1 MSFVFYKHPIEM
13 LDRSKAPGAFPIEKI
28 KFPSALKHHLKNGI
42 VVNSVNLGD
51 QPVFKFELSTK
62 AGGIHSEA
70 AGLASLTAQLMKRGT
85 SKHDAL
91 HIHQSFD
98 FHGAFWDIQATL
110 DQATFTVYG
119 LVKHFGALMP
129 YVAEMIQMCIFPEDE
144 FQKELE
150 IEIQKNKL
158 NWEKTAYSAS
168 QILRNKLF
176 EIDPYG
182 RAATPES
189 LALLELSELT
199 TFYQRTWA
207 SQVPSIFLSGKVS
220 NEEIKI
226 LESTLGELVF
236 HSKEQLLAQN
246 PTSIA
251 PSSTKEIRAD
261 ALQSSI
267 RLGVQSI
274 NRKSEDYFKFSV
286 LNTLIGG
293 FFGSRL
299 QKNIRE
305 EKGFTYGISS
315 SIIPMYR
322 TGYWAVGTDVKNEN
336 VTETISEIKKE
347 MTILREELVS
357 EEELSLVKNYLMGS
371 FTGELTQAFDIA
383 EKVKIIELEELDAD
397 YYDQFQDQIFSC
409 TPKEIR
415 DLANKYLDP
424 SKLTQVVVG
433 GN

>member
-1 MSFVFYKHPIEM
+1 M

-28 KFPSALKHHLKNGI
+28 KFPSASKFMLKNGI
-42 VVNSVNLGD
+42 VVNSVNLGE

-62 AGGIHSEA
+62 AGGIHSEV

-85 SKHDAL
+85 TQHDAL
-91 HIHQSFD
+91 HIHQTFD

-119 LVKHFGALMP
+119 LVKHFEALMP
-129 YVAEMIQMCIFPEDE
+129 YVAEIIQMCIFPPHE

-158 NWEKTAYSAS
+158 NWEKTAFSAS
-168 QILRNKLF
+168 QIMRNKLYGD
-176 EIDPYG
+176 DPYG

-189 LALLELSELT
+189 LALLQARDLKS
-199 TFYQRTWA
+199 FYKKTWS
-207 SQVPSIFLSGKVS
+207 SQIPSIFLSGKIS
-220 NEEIKI
+220 NKEIEV
-226 LESTLGELVF
+226 LGSTLGRLAF
-236 HSKEQLLAQN
+236 NKKEQLLALA
-246 PTSIA
+246 PLVLG
-251 PSSTKEIRAD
+251 PSSTKEIREG

-267 RLGVQSI
+267 RLGIKSI

-286 LNTLIGG
+286 LNTLLGG

-315 SIIPMYR
+315 SLIPMYR
-322 TGYWAVGTDVKNEN
+322 SGYWAVGTDVKNEN
-336 VTETISEIKKE
+336 VEETIAEIKKE
-347 MTILREELVS
+347 ILVLREELAS

-383 EKVKIIELEELDAD
+383 EKVKIIELEGLDAD

-409 TPKEIR
+409 TPNEIR

-424 SKLTQVVVG
+424 SKLTEVVVG

>member
-1 MSFVFYKHPIEM
+1 M
-13 LDRSKAPGAFPIEKI
+13 LDRSKAPGAFPIEKV
-28 KFPSALKHHLKNGI
+28 KFPSAIKSSLKNGI
-42 VVNSVNLGD
+42 VVNSVNLGE

-62 AGGIHSEA
+62 AGGIHSDV

-85 SKHDAL
+85 NKHDAL
-91 HIHQSFD
+91 HIHQTFD

-119 LVKHFGALMP
+119 LAKHFGALMP
-129 YVAEMIQMCIFPEDE
+129 YVAEVIQMCIFPEYE

-150 IEIQKNKL
+150 IEIQKNTL

-168 QILRNKLF
+168 QIMRNKLF
-176 EIDPYG
+176 GDDPYG

-189 LALLELSELT
+189 LALINVSDLKT
-199 TFYQRTWA
+199 MYKKTWS
-207 SQVPSIFLSGKVS
+207 SQVPSIFLSGKIS
-220 NEEIKI
+220 NKEIEI
-226 LESTLGELVF
+226 LESTLGGLIF
-236 HSKEQLLAQN
+236 NAKEQLLALD
-246 PTSIA
+246 PVITE
-251 PSSTKEIRAD
+251 PSSTKEIKED

-267 RLGVQSI
+267 RLGVKSI
-274 NRKSEDYFKFSV
+274 NRKSKDYFKFSV
-286 LNTLIGG
+286 LNTLLGG

-315 SIIPMYR
+315 SLIPMYR
-322 TGYWAVGTDVKNEN
+322 SGYWAVGTDVKNEN
-336 VTETISEIKKE
+336 VEETIAEIKKE
-347 MTILREELVS
+347 ILILRKKLVS

-383 EKVKIIELEELDAD
+383 EKVKIIELEGLDAD

-409 TPKEIR
+409 TPNEIR

-424 SKLTQVVVG
+424 SKLTEVVVG

>member
-1 MSFVFYKHPIEM
+1 
-13 LDRSKAPGAFPIEKI
+13 
-28 KFPSALKHHLKNGI
+28 
-42 VVNSVNLGD
+42 
-51 QPVFKFELSTK
+51 
-62 AGGIHSEA
+62 
-70 AGLASLTAQLMKRGT
+70 MKRGT

-129 YVAEMIQMCIFPEDE
+129 YVADMIQMCIFPEQE

-168 QILRNKLF
+168 QLMRKNLYGD
-176 EIDPYG
+176 DPYG

-189 LALLELSELT
+189 LALLNVSDLI
-199 TFYQRTWA
+199 TFYKKTWA
-207 SQVPSIFLSGKVS
+207 SQTPSIFLSGKIS

-226 LESTLGELVF
+226 LDATLGELAF
-236 HSKEQLLAQN
+236 NSKEQLLV
-246 PTSIA
+246 PDPIFME
-251 PSSTKEIRAD
+251 PCSTKETRED

-267 RLGVQSI
+267 RLGLKSI
-274 NRKSEDYFKFSV
+274 TRKNKDYFKFSV
-286 LNTLIGG
+286 LNTLLGG

-315 SIIPMYR
+315 SLVPMYR
-322 TGYWAVGTDVKNEN
+322 SGYWAVGTDVKNEN
-336 VTETISEIKKE
+336 VAETISEVKKE
-347 MTILREELVS
+347 MQILRDELVS

-383 EKVKIIELEELDAD
+383 EKVKIIELEGLDAD

-409 TPKEIR
+409 TPNEIR

-424 SKLTQVVVG
+424 SKLTEVVVG

>member
-1 MSFVFYKHPIEM
+1 M
-13 LDRSKAPGAFPIEKI
+13 LDRSKAPGSFPIETI

-42 VVNSVNLGD
+42 IVNSVNLGE

-129 YVAEMIQMCIFPEDE
+129 YVAEMLQMCIFPEDE
-144 FQKELE
+144 FQKELA

-176 EIDPYG
+176 GDDPYG
-182 RAATPES
+182 RTATPES
-189 LALLELSELT
+189 LALMELSELN
-199 TFYQRTWA
+199 TFYHRTWA
-207 SQVPSIFLSGKVS
+207 SQVPCIFLSGKIS
-220 NEEIKI
+220 NEEIKV
-226 LESTLGELVF
+226 LESTLGKLVF
-236 HSKEQLLAQN
+236 QAKEQLLVQDQVI
-246 PTSIA
+246 IA
-251 PSSTKEIRAD
+251 PSSIKEIREE

-274 NRKSEDYFKFSV
+274 NRKSVDYFKFSV
-286 LNTLIGG
+286 LNTLLGG

-336 VTETISEIKKE
+336 VAETISEIKKE
-347 MTILREELVS
+347 MYILREELVS

-383 EKVKIIELEELDAD
+383 EKVKIIELEGLDAD

>member
-1 MSFVFYKHPIEM
+1 M

-28 KFPSALKHHLKNGI
+28 KFPSANKHILKNGI
-42 VVNSVNLGD
+42 VVNSVNLGE

-62 AGGIHSEA
+62 AGGIHSNV

-129 YVAEMIQMCIFPEDE
+129 YVADMIQMCIFPEQE

-168 QILRNKLF
+168 QIMRKKLYGD
-176 EIDPYG
+176 DPYG

-189 LALLELSELT
+189 LAILNVSDLI
-199 TFYQRTWA
+199 TFYKKTWT
-207 SQVPSIFLSGKVS
+207 SQTPSIFLSGKIS

-226 LESTLGELVF
+226 LDATLGELAF
-236 HSKEQLLAQN
+236 NTKEQLLV
-246 PTSIA
+246 PDPIFLES
-251 PSSTKEIRAD
+251 SSTKETRED

-267 RLGVQSI
+267 RLGIKSI
-274 NRKSEDYFKFSV
+274 NRKNKDYFKFSV
-286 LNTLIGG
+286 LNMLLGG

-315 SIIPMYR
+315 SLVPMYR
-322 TGYWAVGTDVKNEN
+322 SGYWAVGTDVKNEN
-336 VTETISEIKKE
+336 VAETIFEVKKE
-347 MTILREELVS
+347 MQILRDELVS

-383 EKVKIIELEELDAD
+383 EKVKIIELEGLDAD

-415 DLANKYLDP
+415 DLANKYLDS
-424 SKLTQVVVG
+424 SKLTEVVVG

>member
-1 MSFVFYKHPIEM
+1 M

-28 KFPSALKHHLKNGI
+28 KFPSASKYSLKNGI
-42 VVNSVNLGD
+42 VVNSVNLGE

-62 AGGIHSEA
+62 AGGVHSDI

-85 SKHDAL
+85 SQHDAL

-98 FHGAFWDIQATL
+98 FYGAFWDIQATL

-129 YVAEMIQMCIFPEDE
+129 YVAEMIKMCIFPEQE
-144 FQKELE
+144 FQKELD

-168 QILRNKLF
+168 QIMRNKLF
-176 EIDPYG
+176 GDDPYG

-189 LALLELSELT
+189 LALLNVSDLKRLYEK
-199 TFYQRTWA
+199 TWS
-207 SQVPSIFLSGKVS
+207 SQIPSIFLSGKIS
-220 NEEIKI
+220 NKEIKI
-226 LESTLGELVF
+226 LDATFGELTFNTKVPLTVPSPVF
-236 HSKEQLLAQN
+236 ME
-246 PTSIA
+246 
-251 PSSTKEIRAD
+251 PSSTKEIRED

-267 RLGVQSI
+267 RLGIKSI
-274 NRKSEDYFKFSV
+274 TRKNEDYFKFSV
-286 LNTLIGG
+286 LNTLLGG

-315 SIIPMYR
+315 SLITMYR
-322 TGYWAVGTDVKNEN
+322 SGYWAVGTDVKNEN
-336 VTETISEIKKE
+336 VAETISEVKKE
-347 MTILREELVS
+347 MQILRDELVS
-357 EEELSLVKNYLMGS
+357 EDELSLVKNYLMGS

-383 EKVKIIELEELDAD
+383 EKVKIIELEGLDAD

-409 TPKEIR
+409 TPNELR

-424 SKLTQVVVG
+424 SKLTEVVVG

>member
-1 MSFVFYKHPIEM
+1 M
-13 LDRSKAPGAFPIEKI
+13 LDRSKAPEAFPIEKL
-28 KFPSALKHHLKNGI
+28 KFPSAIKHTLKNGI
-42 VVNSVNLGD
+42 IVNSINLGE

-62 AGGIHSEA
+62 AGGIHSDV

-85 SKHDAL
+85 TKHDAL
-91 HIHQSFD
+91 HIHQTFD
-98 FHGAFWDIQATL
+98 FYGAFWDIQATL

-129 YVAEMIQMCIFPEDE
+129 YVAEMIQMCIFPEHE

-168 QILRNKLF
+168 QIMRNKLF
-176 EIDPYG
+176 GDDPYG

-189 LALLELSELT
+189 LALLKVSDIKSL
-199 TFYQRTWA
+199 YKKTWS
-207 SQVPSIFLSGKVS
+207 SQIPSIFLSGKIS

-226 LESTLGELVF
+226 LESTLGGLTF
-236 HSKEQLLAQN
+236 NAKDQLLAHD
-246 PTSIA
+246 PVVMK
-251 PSSTKEIRAD
+251 PSSIKQIREG

-267 RLGVQSI
+267 RLGIKSI
-274 NRKSEDYFKFSV
+274 TRKNVDYFKFSV
-286 LNTLIGG
+286 LNTLLGG

-315 SIIPMYR
+315 SLIPMYR
-322 TGYWAVGTDVKNEN
+322 SGYWAVGTDVKNEN
-336 VTETISEIKKE
+336 VEETITEIKKE
-347 MTILREELVS
+347 MLILREELVS

-383 EKVKIIELEELDAD
+383 EKVKIIELEGLDAN

-409 TPKEIR
+409 TPNEIR
-415 DLANKYLDP
+415 ELANKYLDP
-424 SKLTQVVVG
+424 SKLTEVVVG

>member
-1 MSFVFYKHPIEM
+1 M

-28 KFPSALKHHLKNGI
+28 KFPSANKDILRNGI
-42 VVNSVNLGD
+42 IVNSVNLGE

-62 AGGIHSEA
+62 AGGIHSDK
-70 AGLASLTAQLMKRGT
+70 AGLAGLTAQLMKRGT
-85 SKHDAL
+85 SKHNAL

-129 YVAEMIQMCIFPEDE
+129 YVAEMIQMCIFPKQE

-158 NWEKTAYSAS
+158 NWEKTAYCAS
-168 QILRNKLF
+168 QIMRNKLF
-176 EIDPYG
+176 GSDPYG
-182 RAATPES
+182 RIATPTS
-189 LALLELSELT
+189 LALIKESDLKH
-199 TFYQRTWA
+199 FYNKTWA
-207 SQVPSIFLSGKVS
+207 TQMPSIFLSGKIS
-220 NEEIKI
+220 DEEIKI
-226 LESTLGELVF
+226 LDATLGELTF
-236 HSKEQLLAQN
+236 SKREQLIL
-246 PTSIA
+246 PDSIFME
-251 PSSTKEIRAD
+251 PNTTKETRED

-267 RLGVQSI
+267 RLGIKSI
-274 NRKSEDYFKFSV
+274 NRKNKDFFKFSV
-286 LNTLIGG
+286 LNALLGG

-315 SIIPMYR
+315 SLIPMYR
-322 TGYWAVGTDVKNEN
+322 SGYWAVGTDVKNEN
-336 VTETISEIKKE
+336 VAETISEVKKE
-347 MTILREELVS
+347 IQILRDELVS

-383 EKVKIIELEELDAD
+383 EKVKIIELEGLDDD

-409 TPKEIR
+409 TPNEIR

-424 SKLTQVVVG
+424 SKLTEVVVG

>member
-1 MSFVFYKHPIEM
+1 M

-28 KFPSALKHHLKNGI
+28 KFPSAHKQQLKNGI
-42 VVNSVNLGD
+42 IVNSVSLGE

-62 AGGIHSEA
+62 AGEIHSEA

-85 SKHDAL
+85 SEHDAL

-98 FHGAFWDIQATL
+98 FYGAFWDIQATL

-144 FQKELE
+144 FQKELA

-168 QILRNKLF
+168 QIMRNKLF
-176 EIDPYG
+176 GNDPYG
-182 RAATPES
+182 RTATPES
-189 LALLELSELT
+189 LGLLELGDLT
-199 TFYQRTWA
+199 TFYKKTWA
-207 SQVPSIFLSGKVS
+207 SQVPSIFLSGKIS
-220 NEEIKI
+220 NEEIKV
-226 LESTLGELVF
+226 LESTLGELTF
-236 HSKEQLLAQN
+236 GTKEQIIVSDPIFMQ
-246 PTSIA
+246 
-251 PSSTKEIRAD
+251 PSSVKETRED

-267 RLGVQSI
+267 RLGIKSI
-274 NRKSEDYFKFSV
+274 NRKNKDYFKFSV
-286 LNTLIGG
+286 LNTLLGG

-315 SIIPMYR
+315 STIPMYR
-322 TGYWAVGTDVKNEN
+322 SGYWAVGTDVKNEN
-336 VTETISEIKKE
+336 VEETISEVKKE
-347 MTILREELVS
+347 IQILREELVS
-357 EEELSLVKNYLMGS
+357 EAELSLVKNYLMGS

-383 EKVKIIELEELDAD
+383 EKVKIIELEGLDAD

-409 TPKEIR
+409 TPNEIR

-424 SKLTQVVVG
+424 SQLTQVVVG

>member
-1 MSFVFYKHPIEM
+1 
-13 LDRSKAPGAFPIEKI
+13 
-28 KFPSALKHHLKNGI
+28 
-42 VVNSVNLGD
+42 
-51 QPVFKFELSTK
+51 
-62 AGGIHSEA
+62 
-70 AGLASLTAQLMKRGT
+70 
-85 SKHDAL
+85 
-91 HIHQSFD
+91 
-98 FHGAFWDIQATL
+98 
-110 DQATFTVYG
+110 
-119 LVKHFGALMP
+119 MP
-129 YVAEMIQMCIFPEDE
+129 YVADMIQMCIFPEQE

-168 QILRNKLF
+168 QLMRKKLYGD
-176 EIDPYG
+176 DPYG

-189 LALLELSELT
+189 LALLNVSDLI
-199 TFYQRTWA
+199 TFYKKTWA
-207 SQVPSIFLSGKVS
+207 SQTPSIFLSGKIS

-226 LESTLGELVF
+226 LDATLGELAF
-236 HSKEQLLAQN
+236 NSKEQLLV
-246 PTSIA
+246 PDPIFME
-251 PSSTKEIRAD
+251 PCSTKETRED

-267 RLGVQSI
+267 RLGLKSI
-274 NRKSEDYFKFSV
+274 TRKNKDYFKFSV
-286 LNTLIGG
+286 LNTLLGG

-315 SIIPMYR
+315 SLVPMYR
-322 TGYWAVGTDVKNEN
+322 SGYWAVGTDVKNEN
-336 VTETISEIKKE
+336 VAETISEVKKE
-347 MTILREELVS
+347 MQILRDELVS

-383 EKVKIIELEELDAD
+383 EKVKIIELEGLDAD

-409 TPKEIR
+409 TPNEIR

-424 SKLTQVVVG
+424 SKLTEVVVG

>member
-1 MSFVFYKHPIEM
+1 M

-28 KFPSALKHHLKNGI
+28 KFPSAKKYILKNGI
-42 VVNSVNLGD
+42 VINAVNLGE
-51 QPVFKFELSTK
+51 QPVFKFELSTQ
-62 AGGIHSEA
+62 AGGVHGEVG
-70 AGLASLTAQLMKRGT
+70 GLASLTAQLMKRGT

-98 FHGAFWDIQATL
+98 FYGAFWDIQATL

-129 YVAEMIQMCIFPEDE
+129 YVAEMIQFCNFPRHE
-144 FQKELE
+144 FQKELA

-168 QILRNKLF
+168 QIMRGKLF
-176 EIDPYG
+176 GNHPYG

-189 LALLELSELT
+189 LALLNDQDLI
-199 TFYQRTWA
+199 TFYKKTWTG
-207 SQVPSIFLSGKVS
+207 QQPSIFISGQIS
-220 NEEIKI
+220 DHEIRI
-226 LESTLGELVF
+226 LESTFSDVPYKT
-236 HSKEQLLAQN
+236 KEQSFAER
-246 PTSIA
+246 
-251 PSSTKEIRAD
+251 PSLIESSLTKEIRDD
-261 ALQSSI
+261 AMQSSI
-267 RLGVQSI
+267 RLGTLAI
-274 NRKSEDYFKFSV
+274 NRKNEDYFKFSV
-286 LNTLIGG
+286 LNTILGG

-315 SIIPMYR
+315 SLIPMYQ
-322 TGYWAVGTDVKNEN
+322 TGYWVVGTDVKNEN
-336 VTETISEIKKE
+336 VNETIDEVKKE
-347 MTILREELVS
+347 MYKLREVLVS

-383 EKVKIIELEELDAD
+383 EKVKIMELEGLDAD
-397 YYDQFQDQIFSC
+397 FYDQFQEQIFSC
-409 TPKEIR
+409 TPIEMR

-424 SKLTQVVVG
+424 STLTEVIVG